1 MSHTGR
7 VRPNRVLAIVVGCIA
22 LVAMV
27 AAVLAVTR
35 PEPEF
40 DPTTPEGTVQGYL
53 RAVFDQ
59 DEDLALG
66 YLEGNTE
73 CDRNDF
79 GGVVTSDSA
88 RVVLRGT
95 QVDGDEA
102 TVEVE
107 IAYTG
112 GQGPFDTYEWSEDQT
127 FELEREGGRWVLVG
141 EPWPL
146 YFCREG

>member
-1 MSHTGR
+1 MPHTGG

-22 LVAMV
+22 LVAVV
-27 AAVLAVTR
+27 AAVLAVSR

-40 DPTTPEGTVQGYL
+40 DPATPEGTVQGYL
-53 RAVFDQ
+53 RTIFDNDDDQ
-59 DEDLALG
+59 ALA
-66 YLEGNTE
+66 YLEADTA
-73 CDRNDF
+73 CDRDDF
-79 GGVVTSDSA
+79 RGVVTSDSA
-88 RVVLRGT
+88 RVVLRG
-95 QVDGDEA
+95 VEIDGAAA

-112 GQGPFDTYEWSEDQT
+112 GQGPFDTYEWSEDQS
-127 FELEREGGRWVLVG
+127 FELEREGDRWALIG